1 MKDDNGK
8 IILAM
13 LAGAS
18 AGLVAGILMAPEAGE
33 ATRSN
38 LKNSASKLGSG
49 IGSKLS
55 DLGSTAG
62 SLLGRKSSG
71 GGGTDPDVVN
81 LGSNTTP
88 TSHLDNNP
96 TGGNVDLM
104 TGDDPRDTAT
114 GTAPLDMG
122 AGIDAGALG
131 ADAGTLGS
139 DTNLNATSTPAGT
152 TTGGTTKP
160 KRASRAKGASKSG
173 PSGTGENTSTSA

>member
-33 ATRSN
+33 ATRGN
-38 LKNSASKLGSG
+38 LKKSASKLGSG

-55 DLGSTAG
+55 DLGSSAG
-62 SLLGRKSSG
+62 ALLGKKASG
-71 GGGTDPDVVN
+71 SGDPDVVN

-96 TGGNVDLM
+96 TGGNMDLM
-104 TGDDPRDTAT
+104 TGDDPRDNAT
-114 GTAPLDMG
+114 GTATSDVG

-139 DTNLNATSTPAGT
+139 DTDANATSTSAGT
-152 TTGGTTKP
+152 TSGATTKP
-160 KRASRAKGASKSG
+160 KRASKAKGASKSG
-173 PSGTGENTSTSA
+173 NTGTGSDASA

>member
-55 DLGSTAG
+55 DLGSSAG

-71 GGGTDPDVVN
+71 GGSDPDVVN

-104 TGDDPRDTAT
+104 TGDDPRDNTT
-114 GTAPLDMG
+114 GTAPSDMG
-122 AGIDAGALG
+122 AGVGGGAYG

-139 DTNLNATSTPAGT
+139 DTDANATSTPAGT
-152 TTGGTTKP
+152 TTGATTKP